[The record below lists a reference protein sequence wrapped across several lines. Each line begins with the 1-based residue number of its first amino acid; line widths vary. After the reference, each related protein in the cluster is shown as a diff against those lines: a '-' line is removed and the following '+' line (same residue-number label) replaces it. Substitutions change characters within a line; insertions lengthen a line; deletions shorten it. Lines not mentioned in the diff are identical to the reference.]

1 MRQGIGLLY
10 LAGYSAFN
18 YNMCDDWKVMKAALA
33 LFTTLSALTLV
44 ACDDKATSSDTAA
57 PASQYVTATG
67 ATVRFNPNPAAPSAA
82 YFTLTGGASD
92 AVLIGASSPDLERA
106 ELHESRIDG
115 SMMTMEPIAQLPI
128 PAGTQVVFRQGGKH
142 VMLFGISNA
151 ARTRGNLALN
161 LDFADGPDQSVV
173 LAFPPQAAEAPAPA
187 APPAHVAPAPR
198 PPVIAASAPAAPP
211 TPATAEMD
219 HDKMGDHEH

>member
-10 LAGYSAFN
+10 WAGYTAFN
-18 YNMCDDWKVMKAALA
+18 RNMCDDWKVMKTALTLFAALSIAALA
-33 LFTTLSALTLV
+33 
-44 ACDDKATSSDTAA
+44 ACDDKAVTNDATT

-82 YFTLTGGASD
+82 YFRLIGGDSD
-92 AVLIGASSPDLERA
+92 AVLIGASSPDLEHA
-106 ELHESRIDG
+106 EMHESRMDG
-115 SMMTMEPIAQLPI
+115 GMMTMEPITRLPI
-128 PAGTQVVFRQGGKH
+128 SAGEQVVFRQGGKH
-142 VMLFGISNA
+142 VMLFGISEA
-151 ARTRGNLALN
+151 ARARGNLTLT

-198 PPVIAASAPAAPP
+198 PPVIV
-211 TPATAEMD
+211 TPAPAEMD